1 MSSSKRCLYFL
12 GSFQKSLFKVFFL
25 MHNTCRMVQ
34 KHWATNDVH
43 ILIVT
48 CDKTPYKN
56 ILDLCPNHQKILSR
70 LFQLIFCIFFSH
82 KDNNTRKYKPLR
94 PPDWGLMYRYT
105 WSEGILLRLPCTISY
120 NQQQILFIKAYSF
133 VIFWVKKTIY
143 KNELV
148 KIKLGVKVGKMLSL
162 LLLGSLFSFY
172 VNLIFIFM

>member
-1 MSSSKRCLYFL
+1 MSSCKRCLYFL

-70 LFQLIFCIFFSH
+70 LFQLIFCIFS
-82 KDNNTRKYKPLR
+82 
-94 PPDWGLMYRYT
+94 
-105 WSEGILLRLPCTISY
+105 
-120 NQQQILFIKAYSF
+120 
-133 VIFWVKKTIY
+133 VIKTITH
-143 KNELV
+143 KNTNLCGHLTEDLCTDTPDQKVYYFVCLV
-148 KIKLGVKVGKMLSL
+148 RCPTINNRYYL
-162 LLLGSLFSFY
+162 
-172 VNLIFIFM
+172 